1 MNYRIVERF
10 VSINGEGKKSG
21 QLSVF
26 IRFKGCNLNC
36 SYCDTLWA
44 NKENVEYENMTE
56 MEIYRFIK
64 ETGVNNITLTG
75 GEPLIQDNILGL
87 VKYLLLDQ
95 KLQLEIET
103 NGSIDI
109 SPFVNLNGLTLTMD
123 YKLPSSR
130 VESKMDISN
139 LKKIRKEDVI
149 KFVVSCESDLYTMK
163 NIIKEFDLVNR
174 TNVYVSPTFEE
185 IDPRDIVEFMKY
197 NKLNNTTLNIQLHK
211 IIWDKE
217 RRGV

>member
-109 SPFVNLNGLTLTMD
+109 SPFVNLNRLTLTMD

-149 KFVVSCESDLYTMK
+149 KFVVSCESDLDTMK